1 MRIAAGL
8 HPHNAKYWGPEIE
21 ERLRALLRDKR
32 TSCLGE
38 IGLDY
43 HYDLSPR
50 EDQERAFRAQVRI
63 AKEAGLPV
71 MLHIREAHDDAL
83 AIVRDE
89 GWREAGCILHCFRND
104 WGTLEPWIEAGCS
117 VTFGGALTFNNGD
130 AIRDAAAR
138 VPEMQLMVETDSP
151 YICGQAI
158 AWRGVRAR
166 YGGVHRERAR
176 GCARRGGGGAPGLVP
191 PRAHERGEH
200 AEPPAYRMAAGE
212 IACRVARP

>member
-8 HPHNAKYWGPEIE
+8 HPHNAKYWGPETE
-21 ERLRALLRDKR
+21 ERLRAMLHDKR

-83 AIVRDE
+83 AIM
-89 GWREAGCILHCFRND
+89 REAEPYLTVIHIQLRQTLVELHNLSFASD
-104 WGTLEPWIEAGCS
+104 TPPD
-117 VTFGGALTFNNGD
+117 ALAVIGRRLIRLRTE
-130 AIRDAAAR
+130 AIRELQRISAQMEKLAGFNPGWGAR
-138 VPEMQLMVETDSP
+138 VRGTKMEDLNPQPLNEQSVE
-151 YICGQAI
+151 
-158 AWRGVRAR
+158 
-166 YGGVHRERAR
+166 
-176 GCARRGGGGAPGLVP
+176 
-191 PRAHERGEH
+191 
-200 AEPPAYRMAAGE
+200 
-212 IACRVARP
+212 

>member
-1 MRIAAGL
+1 ML
-8 HPHNAKYWGPEIE
+8 H
-21 ERLRALLRDKR
+21 DKR

-71 MLHIREAHDDAL
+71 MLHVREAHDDAL
-83 AIVRDE
+83 AIMRDE
-89 GWREAGCILHCFRND
+89 GW
-104 WGTLEPWIEAGCS
+104 PEAGCS

-151 YICGQAI
+151 YM
-158 AWRGVRAR
+158 
-166 YGGVHRERAR
+166 
-176 GCARRGGGGAPGLVP
+176 APKPL
-191 PRAHERGEH
+191 RGEVCEPAMVVLTENALADVRGTEGEERLALFRRVLTN
-200 AEPPAYRMAAGE
+200 AESMLN
-212 IACRVARP
+212 RPSTAWQLGK

>member
-1 MRIAAGL
+1 MPEVRLLVGC
-8 HPHNAKYWGPEIE
+8 HPHNAKDFDAQAHAAMQ
-21 ERLRALLRDKR
+21 RLLAEPI
-32 TSCLGE
+32 CCGVGE

-71 MLHIREAHDDAL
+71 MLHVREAHDDAL
-83 AIVRDE
+83 AIMRDE
-89 GWREAGCILHCFRND
+89 GWPEAGCILHCFTSD
-104 WGTLEPWIEAGCS
+104 WKTLEPWIDAGCS

-151 YICGQAI
+151 YM
-158 AWRGVRAR
+158 
-166 YGGVHRERAR
+166 
-176 GCARRGGGGAPGLVP
+176 APKPL
-191 PRAHERGEH
+191 RGEVCEPAMVVFTESALADVRG
-200 AEPPAYRMAAGE
+200 AEGEERLALFRRVLTNAESMLNRPPTAWQLGK
-212 IACRVARP
+212 

>member
-1 MRIAAGL
+1 M
-8 HPHNAKYWGPEIE
+8 
-21 ERLRALLRDKR
+21 
-32 TSCLGE
+32 GE
-38 IGLDY
+38 IGTDY

-83 AIVRDE
+83 AIMRDE
-89 GWREAGCILHCFRND
+89 GWPEAGCILHCFTND

-151 YICGQAI
+151 YM
-158 AWRGVRAR
+158 
-166 YGGVHRERAR
+166 
-176 GCARRGGGGAPGLVP
+176 APKPL
-191 PRAHERGEH
+191 RGEVCEPAMVVFTESALADVRG
-200 AEPPAYRMAAGE
+200 AEGEERLALFRRVLTNAESMLNRPPTAWQLGK
-212 IACRVARP
+212 

>member
-8 HPHNAKYWGPEIE
+8 HPHNAKYWGPETE
-21 ERLRALLRDKR
+21 ERLRAMLHDKR

-83 AIVRDE
+83 AIMRDE
-89 GWREAGCILHCFRND
+89 GWPEAGCILHCFTND
-104 WGTLEPWIEAGCS
+104 WDTLEPWIEAGCS

-138 VPEMQLMVETDSP
+138 VPGDAAHGGDRLPVYGAEAV
-151 YICGQAI
+151 AR
-158 AWRGVRAR
+158 RGVRTR
-166 YGGVHRERAR
+166 HGSVHRERAR
-176 GCARRGGGGAPGLVP
+176 GCARCGGGGAPGLVP
-191 PRAHERGEH
+191 SCAHERREH
-200 AEPPAYRMAAGE
+200 AEPSAYRMAAGE
-212 IACRVARP
+212 IARCAARP

>member
-1 MRIAAGL
+1 MML
-8 HPHNAKYWGPEIE
+8 H
-21 ERLRALLRDKR
+21 DKR

-50 EDQERAFRAQVRI
+50 EDQECAFRAQVRI

-83 AIVRDE
+83 AIMRDE
-89 GWREAGCILHCFRND
+89 GWPEAGCILHCFTND

-138 VPEMQLMVETDSP
+138 VPETQLMVETDSP
-151 YICGQAI
+151 YM
-158 AWRGVRAR
+158 
-166 YGGVHRERAR
+166 
-176 GCARRGGGGAPGLVP
+176 APKPL
-191 PRAHERGEH
+191 RGEVCEPAMVVFTESALADVRG
-200 AEPPAYRMAAGE
+200 AEGEERLALFRRVLTNAESMLNRPPTAWQLGK
-212 IACRVARP
+212 

>member
-8 HPHNAKYWGPEIE
+8 HPHNAKYWGHEIE
-21 ERLRALLRDKR
+21 ERLRALLHDKR

-71 MLHIREAHDDAL
+71 MLHVREAHDDAL
-83 AIVRDE
+83 AIMRDE
-89 GWREAGCILHCFRND
+89 GWPEAGCILHCFTSD
-104 WGTLEPWIEAGCS
+104 WKTLEPWIEAGCS

-138 VPEMQLMVETDSP
+138 VPKMQLMVETDSP
-151 YICGQAI
+151 YM
-158 AWRGVRAR
+158 
-166 YGGVHRERAR
+166 
-176 GCARRGGGGAPGLVP
+176 APKPL
-191 PRAHERGEH
+191 RGEVCEPAMVVFTESALADVRG
-200 AEPPAYRMAAGE
+200 AEGEERLALFRRVLTNAESMLNRPPTAWQLGK
-212 IACRVARP
+212 

>member
-8 HPHNAKYWGPEIE
+8 HPHNAKYWGPETE
-21 ERLRALLRDKR
+21 ERLRAMLHDKR

-83 AIVRDE
+83 AIMRDE
-89 GWREAGCILHCFRND
+89 GWPEAGCILHCFTND
-104 WGTLEPWIEAGCS
+104 WGTLEPWIDAGCS

-138 VPEMQLMVETDSP
+138 VP
-151 YICGQAI
+151 
-158 AWRGVRAR
+158 
-166 YGGVHRERAR
+166 
-176 GCARRGGGGAPGLVP
+176 
-191 PRAHERGEH
+191 
-200 AEPPAYRMAAGE
+200 
-212 IACRVARP
+212 